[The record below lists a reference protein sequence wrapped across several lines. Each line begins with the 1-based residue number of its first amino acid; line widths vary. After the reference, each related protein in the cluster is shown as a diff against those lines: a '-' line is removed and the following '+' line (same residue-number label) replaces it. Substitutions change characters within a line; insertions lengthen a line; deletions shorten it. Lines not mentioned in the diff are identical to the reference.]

1 MRKSIKVVAVLLLA
15 TVLAIILCQSVI
27 IVSLYS
33 SMNGWRLNLFNYL
46 DNSLSD
52 YQITMD
58 NKDRIHWFAPFNMVY
73 AKSNIG
79 FYMPKEEFEIEP
91 LLDKAGQAARQADTK
106 FPGKYKTDFE
116 IFISEHS
123 ENVFFLEIRFERR
136 CESVFSMT

>member
-1 MRKSIKVVAVLLLA
+1 MRKIIKVVALLLLA
-15 TVLAIILCQSVI
+15 AVLAVILCQSVI
-27 IVSLYS
+27 IISLYN

-46 DNSLSD
+46 DNSFGD

-58 NKDRIHWFAPFNMVY
+58 NKDRIHWWTPFNMVY

-79 FYMPKEEFEIEP
+79 FYMPKQKFEIEP
-91 LLDKAGQAARQADTK
+91 LLDKAEQAARHADTK

-123 ENVFFLEIRFERR
+123 ENMFFLEIRFERR
-136 CESVFSMT
+136 CESLFSMT